1 MHAIEVVQR
10 ANKAWNAHDADAVA
24 ATYVEGATYSN
35 PRAGQG
41 PIGAAI
47 VDYAKAVWRLIPT
60 RQSS

>member
-1 MHAIEVVQR
+1 MNAIEVVQR

-41 PIGAAI
+41 PTGTAI
-47 VDYAKAVWRLIPT
+47 VNYAKACGRLIPT
-60 RQSS
+60 CQSS